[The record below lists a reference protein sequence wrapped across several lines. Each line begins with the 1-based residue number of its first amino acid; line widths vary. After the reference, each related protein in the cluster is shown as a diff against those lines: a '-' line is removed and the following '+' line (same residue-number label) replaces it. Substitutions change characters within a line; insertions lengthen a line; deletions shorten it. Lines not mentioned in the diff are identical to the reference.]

1 MTFLCP
7 LPFFNRKA
15 LKHVGVSLLRT
26 ILFVRSWN
34 VLLLCVIVCISC
46 CFAGFIVDKN
56 GVDKHRLRLDADAS
70 KLKFGEM

>member
-1 MTFLCP
+1 
-7 LPFFNRKA
+7 
-15 LKHVGVSLLRT
+15 
-26 ILFVRSWN
+26 
-34 VLLLCVIVCISC
+34 LLLCVIVCISC